1 VPDVLLTLQV
11 VEPHA
16 AQLLGGDFALQIE
29 EIVVAEIAKRG
40 RVVFA
45 PAAVG
50 EVVPV
55 LGAVDVGARPGRP
68 EDGAHLLVAA
78 AVVVAQPPG
87 QRPRR
92 RAVPDAQPLAYFGG
106 ARLPKNV
113 YYFIFQTSNLSES
126 VH

>member
-1 VPDVLLTLQV
+1 MPDVLFTLQV

-29 EIVVAEIAKRG
+29 KIVVAELAERG
-40 RVVFA
+40 RVVFT

-68 EDGAHLLVAA
+68 KNGAHLLVAA
-78 AVVVAQPPG
+78 AVVVA
-87 QRPRR
+87 
-92 RAVPDAQPLAYFGG
+92 
-106 ARLPKNV
+106 
-113 YYFIFQTSNLSES
+113 
-126 VH
+126 